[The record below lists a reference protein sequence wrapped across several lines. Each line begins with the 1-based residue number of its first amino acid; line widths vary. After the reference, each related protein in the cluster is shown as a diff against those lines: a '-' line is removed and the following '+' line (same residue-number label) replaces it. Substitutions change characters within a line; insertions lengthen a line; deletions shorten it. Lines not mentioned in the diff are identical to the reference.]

1 MSSAIRF
8 YNPREAAPEVLEAM
22 LVGREGIVQEV
33 LDDLDR
39 QAVSSS
45 RQHWLI
51 RGPRGIGKTHLVGIL
66 YHRLRRDEKLAP
78 SFLPIWLAETDAYSA
93 YSAAVL
99 LLQIA
104 ERLVEE
110 LRLSGDPGAE
120 EVARKLAELASGGD
134 DPALF
139 EEACTILREEAQSRG
154 KILVVLMENLDALL
168 TSLPGQRGAQEVRRL
183 RSLLSQDK
191 ELLFVSTTPTR
202 YLAAVS
208 DPKQPLYG
216 HLTEDEVGQ
225 LLERLAEVT
234 GQAER
239 LASLREE
246 REGKVRRR
254 VLHRLTG
261 GNPRAV
267 VVAFTVL
274 SGAPGVQSMVEEMSA
289 LLDTQTAYFEA
300 RLAQLAPRERAI
312 VGAMA
317 LSPKNLTLQEIA
329 HLTRLPL
336 RSLSVQID
344 RLREQGYIAMAT
356 GDGGKGSIYE
366 VSDGL
371 FRVWYQYRKG
381 RKVLQPL
388 VQFLAIWYPDDELE
402 NTLLALR
409 EAASQVLVDQ
419 DISRLAEVQIL
430 EALRYS
436 RSEEGQAA
444 RRQMWSV
451 EPSKEDISRF
461 LDRSAFT
468 SHHLTWN
475 DDADESIRLWVRYA
489 SKLSIT
495 PSVDRWILFASIF
508 SLEITEAVLHR
519 VSFSPVTEDA
529 EAARLF
535 LNVIHVL
542 KAEAAVGSSRRTSP
556 KARRQEALA
565 QVTPEL
571 RSTVDEIAQKIRAVR
586 QAPRKDPKESPP
598 RPGGALPL

>member
-216 HLTEDEVGQ
+216 HLKERSLQALTEDEVGQ

-451 EPSKEDISRF
+451 EPS
-461 LDRSAFT
+461 
-468 SHHLTWN
+468 
-475 DDADESIRLWVRYA
+475 DADESIRLWVRYA